1 MLGENSELNSFSNEI
16 KLQKLEELKSV
27 FIKEYAFQFRNQLVS
42 VIALFFQIEL
52 SLFYKL
58 VN

>member
-16 KLQKLEELKSV
+16 KLQKIEELKSV

>member
-16 KLQKLEELKSV
+16 KLEKLEELKSV

>member
-27 FIKEYAFQFRNQLVS
+27 FIK
-42 VIALFFQIEL
+42 
-52 SLFYKL
+52 
-58 VN
+58 